1 MLLMVK
7 KLSKEE
13 YVMLFIK
20 IQKLITNTR
29 KFLIQ
34 KLLLGYFKW
43 VEHISRFNEDFIK
56 SYNDDKDEGYF
67 QS

>member
-34 KLLLGYFKW
+34 KLLLGYFEW